1 MTLERALHL
10 HFVAFCESVSVASE
24 IEKCQTHRTVELAV
38 LALKGTPVVL
48 LITSD
53 LTRQI

>member
-1 MTLERALHL
+1 MALERVLHL
-10 HFVAFCESVSVASE
+10 HFVAFCESVSVASQ